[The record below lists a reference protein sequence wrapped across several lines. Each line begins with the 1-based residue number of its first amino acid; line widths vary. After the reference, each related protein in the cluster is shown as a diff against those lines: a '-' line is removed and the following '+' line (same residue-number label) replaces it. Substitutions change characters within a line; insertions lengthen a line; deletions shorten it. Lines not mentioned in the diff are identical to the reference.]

1 MTKTE
6 VVIKWVAED
15 VRQLRPNLTLAE
27 CDVLLDR
34 VARHLTDRSIESG
47 WQILESLLDIED
59 ASA

>member
-27 CDVLLDR
+27 CDVLLDG
-34 VARHLTDRSIESG
+34 VARHLTDRSIEAG
-47 WQILESLLDIED
+47 WQILESLLDGED